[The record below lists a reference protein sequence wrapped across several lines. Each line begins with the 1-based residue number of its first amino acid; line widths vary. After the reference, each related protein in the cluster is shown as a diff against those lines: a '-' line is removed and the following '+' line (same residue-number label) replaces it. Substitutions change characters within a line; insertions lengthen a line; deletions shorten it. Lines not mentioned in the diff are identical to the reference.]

1 MEKDRI
7 NNLKEVLMKS
17 ENFKHFFENSSDF
30 KEAVED
36 AFIIDILKTPTK
48 FSIYVED
55 IEEKL
60 KKSLKTKQNLTNN
73 ILFINYKRFLYKHI
87 KELIKNKDS

>member
-1 MEKDRI
+1 
-7 NNLKEVLMKS
+7 MKS
-17 ENFKHFFENSSDF
+17 ENFNEFLENNDGF
-30 KEAVED
+30 KEAFED
-36 AFIIDILKTPTK
+36 AFIIDRLKTPTK

-87 KELIKNKDS
+87 KELDKNKDC